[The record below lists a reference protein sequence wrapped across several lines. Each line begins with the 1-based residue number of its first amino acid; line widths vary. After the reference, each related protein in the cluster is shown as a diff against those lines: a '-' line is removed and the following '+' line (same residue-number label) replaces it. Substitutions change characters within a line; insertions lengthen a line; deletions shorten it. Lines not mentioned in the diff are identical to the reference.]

1 MLRKERLGPRSAAL
15 PTMTMERFF
24 DRFSF
29 SCDPQT
35 APDCVFEADGVRL
48 SVLTPALLRVEV
60 SPDGT
65 FCDEPTQSVWFRN
78 FDRPSFTVTQEPGL
92 VNIKTDAAEFCFSL
106 AQKKMKRIT
115 LADGRTVTDF
125 KKGNLKG
132 TCRTLDQTN
141 GFARLGQGV
150 VSRSGAAVL
159 DDSDTLILTKDVT
172 FRQRNGERDQYYF
185 AYGTDYRG
193 AVRDLFRLTGQ
204 PPLIP
209 RFALGNWWSR
219 YKAYTQEEYLT
230 LMEKFEQKQIPL
242 TVATVD
248 MDWHWVKIVER
259 FGKESRSRGTKGSL
273 FATLYDRVMPGWT
286 GYSWNTDLFPDPQA
300 FLDEL
305 KAKNLKITLNL
316 HPSAGVRFYEDSYK
330 PFCEFMGI
338 DPETKEQI
346 VFDITDEKFVEGY
359 FRFLHHP
366 MEESG
371 VDFWWIDWQQGKKSA
386 LPGLD
391 PLWAL
396 NHYHFYDSARNGR
409 RPLILSRF
417 AGAGSHRYPLGFSGD
432 TIQTW
437 RSLAYQP
444 YFTATASNIGYTW
457 WSHDIGGHCGGYRD
471 DELYL
476 RWLQLGVFS
485 PINRLHSTANEFMG
499 KEPWKYRSA
508 VERAAVD
515 ALRLRRRLIPYL
527 YSMNRRTHTQGRALI
542 EPMYYEYP
550 NEEAAYR
557 VKNEFFFGSELIVCP
572 VTRPCDKK
580 SGLAPVKAWLPA
592 GRFTDLFTGRIYNGG
607 RTLTLFRDPD
617 SIPVFA
623 REGSIV
629 PLDCEDKAN
638 GCENPQALE
647 ILIFRGNGQ
656 FELYEDDGET
666 MDYEAGKSAVTTFAV
681 KENGKDLTFTI
692 SAASGDPDV
701 LPQRRRYQLSFY
713 DVAACERLEINK
725 NGASVPCEP
734 QAENGSIFVI
744 LDDVSPADAI
754 TVKLFTIT
762 EKCNESKKEHRI
774 NLLSR
779 LQGRNGKKNLLY
791 GGLVKDEK
799 SKPLPGRIGKLFD
812 EIDQLY

>member
-1 MLRKERLGPRSAAL
+1 MMS
-15 PTMTMERFF
+15 RFF

-29 SCDPQT
+29 PCDPKT
-35 APDCVFEADGVRL
+35 AEDCTFSADGVRF

-60 SPDGT
+60 SRDGT
-65 FCDEPTQSVWFRN
+65 FCDEPTQSVWFRS
-78 FDRPSFTVTQEPGL
+78 FDKPKFTVTQDKDA
-92 VNIKTDAAEFCFSL
+92 VTIKTDAAAFCFSL
-106 AQKKMKRIT
+106 AQKRMKKIV
-115 LADGRTVTDF
+115 LADGRAVTDF

-150 VSRSGAAVL
+150 VSRSGVAVL

-172 FRQRNGERDQYYF
+172 FKQRNGETDLYFF
-185 AYGTDYRG
+185 AYGFDYRG
-193 AVRDLFRLTGQ
+193 AVRDFFRLTGL

-230 LMEKFEQKQIPL
+230 LMEKFAQKQIPL

-259 FGKESRSRGTKGSL
+259 FGKESVSKGTKGNWMAS
-273 FATLYDRVMPGWT
+273 LYDRIMPGWT

-305 KAKNLKITLNL
+305 KKKNLKITLNL
-316 HPSAGVRFYEDSYK
+316 HPSAGVRFFEDSYK

-338 DPETKEQI
+338 DPESKEQI
-346 VFDITDEKFVEGY
+346 FFDITDEKFVEGY

-371 VDFWWIDWQQGKKSA
+371 VDFWWIDWQQGKRSA
-386 LPGLD
+386 MPGLD

-396 NHYHFYDSARNGR
+396 NHYHFYDSAKNGK

-432 TIQTW
+432 TKQTW
-437 RSLAYQP
+437 RSLEFQP

-508 VERAAVD
+508 VEHSAAD
-515 ALRLRRRLIPYL
+515 FLRLRRRLIPYL
-527 YSMNRRTHTQGRALI
+527 YTMNHRTHTEGRALI

-550 NEEAAYR
+550 QKEGAYR
-557 VKNEFFFGSELIVCP
+557 VKNEYLFGSELIVCP
-572 VTRPCDKK
+572 VTRPSDKK
-580 SGLAPVKAWLPA
+580 SGLAPVNVWLPE
-592 GRFTDLFTGRIYNGG
+592 GRFTDVFTGRIYEGG
-607 RTLTLFRDPD
+607 NEFTLFRDLNEL
-617 SIPVFA
+617 PVFA
-623 REGSIV
+623 REGSII
-629 PLDCEDKAN
+629 PLDCEDKSN
-638 GCENPQALE
+638 GCENPKALE
-647 ILIFRGNGQ
+647 ILIFRGNGR
-656 FELYEDDGET
+656 FDLYEDDGET
-666 MDYEAGKSAVTTFAV
+666 TAYENGAFAVTEFAV
-681 KENGKDLTFTI
+681 SETDKELAFTI
-692 SAASGDPDV
+692 SSTNGDRSV
-701 LPQRRRYQLSFY
+701 LPQTRAYKLSFR
-713 DVAACERLEINK
+713 DVTSCKRLEIK
-725 NGASVPCEP
+725 VNGEEKPCEP
-734 QAENGSIFVI
+734 QRENGAISVTI
-744 LDDVSPADAI
+744 DAVSPADSVS
-754 TVKLFTIT
+754 VKLFAIT
-762 EKCNESKKEHRI
+762 EKKNDSEKEHRI
-774 NLLSR
+774 ELLSR
-779 LQGRNGKKNLLY
+779 LQGRNGKKNIFY
-791 GGLVKDEK
+791 SKLVKDETK
-799 SKPLPGRIGKLFD
+799 QPIAGKLRKMFR
-812 EIDQLY
+812 EINKLY

>member
-1 MLRKERLGPRSAAL
+1 MS
-15 PTMTMERFF
+15 RFF

-29 SCDPQT
+29 PCDPQT
-35 APDCVFEADGVRL
+35 DLDSIFVSDNIRL

-60 SPDGT
+60 SRDGT
-65 FCDEPTQSVWFRN
+65 FCDEPTQSVWFRR
-78 FDRPSFTVTQEPGL
+78 FDKPRFTVTQTGST
-92 VNIKTDAAEFCFSL
+92 VTVKTDAAAFCFSL
-106 AQKKMKRIT
+106 KQKRMIKIV

-150 VSRSGAAVL
+150 VSRNGVAVL
-159 DDSDTLILTKDVT
+159 EDSDTLILTKKVE
-172 FRQRNGERDQYYF
+172 FRPRNGEQDLYFF
-185 AYGTDYRG
+185 AYGFDYRG
-193 AVRDLFRLTGQ
+193 AVRDLFRLTGL

-230 LMEKFEQKQIPL
+230 LMKQFRQKQIPL

-259 FGKESRSRGTKGSL
+259 FGKESRSRGTRGNKMAS
-273 FATLYDRVMPGWT
+273 LYDKVMPGWT

-305 KAKNLKITLNL
+305 KRRNLKITLNL

-338 DPETKEQI
+338 DPRSKKQI
-346 VFDITDEKFVEGY
+346 IFDVTDEKFIEGY

-371 VDFWWIDWQQGKKSA
+371 VDFWWIDWQQGKRSA
-386 LPGLD
+386 MPGLD

-396 NHYHFYDSARNGR
+396 NHYHFFDNAKNGR
-409 RPLILSRF
+409 RPLILSRC

-432 TIQTW
+432 AKQTW
-437 RSLAYQP
+437 RSLDYQP
-444 YFTATASNIGYTW
+444 YFTANASNIGYTW

-476 RWLQLGVFS
+476 RWLQFGVFS

-508 VERAAVD
+508 VERSATEF
-515 ALRLRRRLIPYL
+515 LRLRRRLIPYL
-527 YSMNRRTHTQGRALI
+527 YAMNYRTHTSGRALV

-550 NEEAAYR
+550 QEEAAYR
-557 VKNEFFFGSELIVCP
+557 AKNEYLFGSELLVCP
-572 VTRPCDKK
+572 VTEPTDPQ
-580 SGLAPVKAWLPA
+580 SGLAPVRVWLPQ
-592 GRFTDLFTGRIYNGG
+592 GRYTDLFTGRIYNGG
-607 RTLTLFRDPD
+607 RELTLFRDLD
-617 SIPVFA
+617 DLPVLA
-623 REGSIV
+623 RPGAIV

-638 GCENPQALE
+638 GCRNPQALE
-647 ILIFRGNGQ
+647 LLIFRGNGQ

-666 MDYEAGKSAVTTFAV
+666 MDYENGKCARTKYAGS
-681 KENGKDLTFTI
+681 EIGKDLTFTI
-692 SAASGDPDV
+692 DPANGDGSV
-701 LPQRRRYQLSFY
+701 VPQKRTYKLSFR
-713 DVAACERLEINK
+713 DVTACKRLEINI
-725 NGASVPCEP
+725 NGASVPGEP
-734 QAENGSIFVI
+734 QQENGTVFVI
-744 LDDVSPADAI
+744 LDAI
-754 TVKLFTIT
+754 APTDRVAVKLFAIT
-762 EKCNESKKEHRI
+762 EKKNETKKEHRI
-774 NLLSR
+774 TLLSR
-779 LQGRNGKKNLLY
+779 LQGRNGIKNVFCA
-791 GGLVKDEK
+791 GLVKDETK
-799 SKPLPGRIGKLFD
+799 QPHSGKLRKMFK
-812 EIDQLY
+812 EIEQLY

>member
-1 MLRKERLGPRSAAL
+1 MSRYY
-15 PTMTMERFF
+15 
-24 DRFSF
+24 DRFAF
-29 SCDPQT
+29 PCDPKT
-35 APDCVFEADGVRL
+35 APECVFEALGVRL
-48 SVLTPALLRVEV
+48 SVLTPALLRAEV
-60 SPDGT
+60 SRDGT

-78 FDRPSFTVTQEPGL
+78 FDKPAFTVTRGTDA
-92 VNIKTDAAEFCFSL
+92 VTIRTDAAEFCFSL
-106 AQKKMKRIT
+106 AQKRMKKIT

-125 KKGNLKG
+125 KKGNLRG

-141 GFARLGQGV
+141 GFARLGRGV
-150 VSRSGAAVL
+150 ASQSGVAVL

-172 FRQRNGERDQYYF
+172 FRQRNGEKDLYF
-185 AYGTDYRG
+185 FAHGFDYRS
-193 AVRDLFRLTGQ
+193 AVRDFFRLTGM

-230 LMEKFEQKQIPL
+230 LMERFEQKQIPL

-248 MDWHWVKIVER
+248 MDWHWVKITER
-259 FGKESRSRGTKGSL
+259 FGKESRSTGTRGNC
-273 FATLYDRVMPGWT
+273 FASLYDKIMPGWT

-300 FLDEL
+300 FLDKL
-305 KAKNLKITLNL
+305 KKKNLKVTLNL
-316 HPSAGVRFYEDSYK
+316 HPSAGVRFFEDSYK

-338 DPETKEQI
+338 DPDTKEQLM
-346 VFDITDEKFVEGY
+346 FDITDERFVEGY

-371 VDFWWIDWQQGKKSA
+371 VDFWWIDWQQGKRSA
-386 LPGLD
+386 MPGLD

-396 NHYHFYDSARNGR
+396 NHYHFFDSAKNGR

-432 TIQTW
+432 TKQTW
-437 RSLAYQP
+437 HSLAFQP

-508 VERAAVD
+508 VERAATE

-527 YSMNRRTHTQGRALI
+527 YSMNRRTHAEGRALI

-550 NEEAAYR
+550 REAAAYD

-572 VTRPCDKK
+572 VTQPSDKK

-592 GRFTDLFTGRIYNGG
+592 GRFTDLFTGRIYKGG
-607 RTLTLFRDPD
+607 QTLTLFRDSD
-617 SIPVFA
+617 SIPVLA
-623 REGSIV
+623 REGSIL

-647 ILIFRGNGQ
+647 MLVFRGNGQ
-656 FELYEDDGET
+656 FDLYEDEC
-666 MDYEAGKSAVTTFAV
+666 V
-681 KENGKDLTFTI
+681 
-692 SAASGDPDV
+692 
-701 LPQRRRYQLSFY
+701 
-713 DVAACERLEINK
+713 RLEI
-725 NGASVPCEP
+725 
-734 QAENGSIFVI
+734 
-744 LDDVSPADAI
+744 
-754 TVKLFTIT
+754 
-762 EKCNESKKEHRI
+762 
-774 NLLSR
+774 
-779 LQGRNGKKNLLY
+779 
-791 GGLVKDEK
+791 
-799 SKPLPGRIGKLFD
+799 
-812 EIDQLY
+812 